1 MRSILVLLS
10 LLVVPWVPA
19 SAAPVGPLE
28 LSKPEQV
35 PPKLAQAVA
44 AINRKEPDKARSL
57 AREFLKEQPNSAY
70 GHEVL
75 GVAELVTGQWKE
87 AETALM
93 GALKIDPNRLGAR
106 LLLGQLYLQTGEPK
120 KAEPQLREAIRV
132 SPTTAVVRRTLAEA
146 LLRLGRPREAL
157 SEAQESLRLKNAP
170 DLESQFLLASI
181 LNELGRVGEA
191 ELQLTDVLKAQP
203 DYTEALL
210 LQGLVK
216 LELRKLDEAEA
227 LQKRVTEKE
236 PKSQWGR
243 LGLGVLRRLR
253 AQLAQ
258 SRAELEKLAQ
268 DKPDWSLAQ
277 FELGRT
283 LLALGDLDAA
293 LKAFERTEQ
302 TSSDANVAKVRV
314 GEALLASGD
323 TERALARARS
333 AASSPTAGGP
343 ARQLLIKAY
352 AAQGRP
358 EQAEADLKAA
368 VATASDL
375 PAALDLGNFYLRI
388 RRPKEAIEAFKGVTR
403 VRPDAEERFVG
414 LALAY
419 AALGDK
425 VEALAAAN
433 RVVKAQNGSADSQAF
448 LGSIHERL
456 GQPREAEAIYR
467 TLLGRDPV
475 NLEAGRALAALHVRD
490 RRYAEAT
497 RLLEDLAK
505 AHPRSPAPVFD
516 LAGVYLQT
524 GKSSQAI
531 TAYREALVRG
541 GDDPAVLNNLAYLL
555 GKDAGTRAEAV
566 RLAERAHRMAP
577 ASPSAADTLGWLL
590 FLQGDVS
597 RSEKLVAAA
606 AKSDARNPEIHYHL
620 GAVLAKLGKRAA
632 ARRELELAL
641 RTPGFSEASEARRIL
656 DSLR

>member
-1 MRSILVLLS
+1 MKLLLVLLGF
-10 LLVVPWVPA
+10 LLVPWDPA
-19 SAAPVGPLE
+19 AAAQVGPLE

-44 AINRKEPDKARSL
+44 ALNRKETDKARAL

-75 GVAELVTGQWKE
+75 GVAELVTGQWKD
-87 AETALM
+87 AETALL

-106 LLLGQLYLQTGEPK
+106 LLLGQLYLQTNEPNR
-120 KAEPQLREAIRV
+120 AEPQLREAIRI
-132 SPTTAVVRRTLAEA
+132 SPNTAVVRRTLAET

-157 SEAQESLRLKNAP
+157 GEAQESLRLSKAP
-170 DLESQFLLASI
+170 DLESQFILANI
-181 LNELGRVGEA
+181 LNELGRAGEA

-203 DYTEALL
+203 DFTEGLL

-216 LELRKLDEAEA
+216 LELHKLDEAEA
-227 LQKRVTEKE
+227 LLKRVTDKD
-236 PKSQWGR
+236 PQSQWGR

-253 AQLAQ
+253 AQLPQ
-258 SRAELEKLAQ
+258 SRAELEKLTK

-283 LLALGDLDAA
+283 FLALGDLEAA

-302 TSSDANVAKVRV
+302 RSSDPNIAKVRV

-333 AASSPTAGGP
+333 AASSPTAGP
-343 ARQLLIKAY
+343 LARQLLIRAY

-358 EQAEADLKAA
+358 ELAEADLKAA
-368 VATASDL
+368 AAKASDL
-375 PAALDLGNFYLRI
+375 SSALDLGNFYLKI
-388 RRPKEAIEAFKGVTR
+388 RRPKEAIEAFKAVTR

-425 VEALAAAN
+425 AEALAAAN
-433 RVVKAQNGSADSQAF
+433 RVVKSQNGSADSQAF

-456 GQPREAEAIYR
+456 GQSREAEAIYR
-467 TLLGRDPV
+467 TILGRDPAH
-475 NLEAGRALAALHVRD
+475 LEAGRALANLHARN

-497 RLLEDLAK
+497 RMLEDLAK
-505 AHPRSPAPVFD
+505 VHPRSSAPVFD

-524 GKSSQAI
+524 GKVSQAI
-531 TAYREALVRG
+531 TAYREALARG
-541 GDDPAVLNNLAYLL
+541 GDEPAVLNNLAYLL
-555 GKDAGTRAEAV
+555 GKEAGTRAEAV
-566 RLAERAHRMAP
+566 GLAERAHRMAP

-606 AKSDARNPEIHYHL
+606 AKGDAGNPEIRYHL
-620 GAVLAKLGKRAA
+620 GAVLAKLGKRAE
-632 ARRELELAL
+632 ARKELELAL
-641 RTPGFSEASEARRIL
+641 RSPGFPEAAQAKRIL